1 MATHYKPNIKIW
13 QKKFLTFDYC
23 NALISLNFLKILIF
37 NVAFGENLL
46 VRKRLRFQM
55 WQKQTNYFS

>member
-1 MATHYKPNIKIW
+1 
-13 QKKFLTFDYC
+13 
-23 NALISLNFLKILIF
+23 LKILIF